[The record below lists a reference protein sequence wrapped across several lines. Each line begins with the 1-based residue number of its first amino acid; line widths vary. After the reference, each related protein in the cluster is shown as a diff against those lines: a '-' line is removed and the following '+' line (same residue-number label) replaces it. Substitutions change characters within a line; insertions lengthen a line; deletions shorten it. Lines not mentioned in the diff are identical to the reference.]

1 MEKKITTIK
10 LTQETKMEL
19 AKLGAKGDSFEAI
32 VKYLLEH
39 YRRTK
44 DKRKES

>member
-10 LTQETKMEL
+10 LTQDTKLEL

-32 VKYLLEH
+32 VKFLLEH
-39 YRRTK
+39 YRKTAQ
-44 DKRKES
+44 RK